1 MGRTLRSS
9 GNDICIQ
16 YNRLIAV
23 SVRDL
28 QYPALAFTG
37 HLIVCI
43 DAVNAVKQI
52 HHTSVNIRL
61 VTEVEII
68 GSCPKCGRPN
78 RSRRSDCLYCGSL
91 LRAATNEDGAEQ
103 NEFWIVV
110 KVDHDNAAGLDA
122 IAEFAKQDPAA
133 ARSAFASGCWLPL
146 TAARSRPA
154 AESITSR
161 LAENLV
167 DVRIF
172 DDNDLLPS
180 AAPMR
185 LTGID
190 DDLAEFRAR
199 APGDLESLPALV
211 ADTRLV
217 VHGTLRTAAVERTE
231 RRTSSG
237 RQLLNETTA
246 NSDEAVLDLFLGP
259 DDDWYRIRPVGF
271 DFSCLGDERTL
282 IAADNVR
289 KLGAKLA
296 QTGPDAVLDTNF
308 DRSRR
313 WLESVWP
320 SDSSIAAAGFERS
333 SFGKPKLN
341 SVERRDNLSQFTRYS
356 RMIAF
361 VR

>member
-1 MGRTLRSS
+1 M
-9 GNDICIQ
+9 
-16 YNRLIAV
+16 

-43 DAVNAVKQI
+43 DAVDAVKQI

-122 IAEFAKQDPAA
+122 IAEFAKQDPAG
-133 ARSAFASGCWLPL
+133 ARSAFVSGCWLPL

-180 AAPMR
+180 AAPIR

-190 DDLAEFRAR
+190 DDLAEFRA
-199 APGDLESLPALV
+199 AHPAISACLLSSPTLV
-211 ADTRLV
+211 
-217 VHGTLRTAAVERTE
+217 
-231 RRTSSG
+231 
-237 RQLLNETTA
+237 
-246 NSDEAVLDLFLGP
+246 
-259 DDDWYRIRPVGF
+259 
-271 DFSCLGDERTL
+271 
-282 IAADNVR
+282 
-289 KLGAKLA
+289 
-296 QTGPDAVLDTNF
+296 
-308 DRSRR
+308 
-313 WLESVWP
+313 
-320 SDSSIAAAGFERS
+320 
-333 SFGKPKLN
+333 
-341 SVERRDNLSQFTRYS
+341 
-356 RMIAF
+356 
-361 VR
+361 